1 MWVFWVVNFE
11 IVVIMCAVKMF
22 CCRMGDESCKDVN
35 EMCSPII
42 CPRTEKGRKQ
52 RSLCIKSELD
62 VSPPRTSSVCIGD
75 TPRVCV
81 GKGEKLRSNREK
93 ASVFS
98 PIAPRFSELSRGF
111 SEKRPFVR
119 PEDGQRRPEVGK
131 KGKYCADCATNCPGA
146 SEQTRRE
153 GQEKSKARAVAGFA
167 LKKEGELP
175 DRDPRERTA
184 NAAVPFQNG
193 RREVRPGRV
202 RAPNAGDAGQQ
213 GGMLSRPIEEQ
224 KNEGRA
230 ARLFA

>member
-1 MWVFWVVNFE
+1 
-11 IVVIMCAVKMF
+11 MF
-22 CCRMGDESCKDVN
+22 
-35 EMCSPII
+35 
-42 CPRTEKGRKQ
+42 T
-52 RSLCIKSELD
+52 
-62 VSPPRTSSVCIGD
+62 
-75 TPRVCV
+75 
-81 GKGEKLRSNREK
+81 
-93 ASVFS
+93 

-111 SEKRPFVR
+111 LEKCPFVR
-119 PEDGQRRPEVGK
+119 QEDGQRRAEVGK
-131 KGKYCADCATNCPGA
+131 KGKNCADCATNCPGA

-224 KNEGRA
+224 KMRGGRRDYLPD
-230 ARLFA
+230 ARRNREQSTSPTL

>member
-1 MWVFWVVNFE
+1 
-11 IVVIMCAVKMF
+11 
-22 CCRMGDESCKDVN
+22 
-35 EMCSPII
+35 
-42 CPRTEKGRKQ
+42 
-52 RSLCIKSELD
+52 
-62 VSPPRTSSVCIGD
+62 
-75 TPRVCV
+75 
-81 GKGEKLRSNREK
+81 
-93 ASVFS
+93 VFS

-153 GQEKSKARAVAGFA
+153 GQEKSKACAVAGFA

-193 RREVRPGRV
+193 RRRFDTGV
-202 RAPNAGDAGQQ
+202 
-213 GGMLSRPIEEQ
+213 
-224 KNEGRA
+224 
-230 ARLFA
+230 